1 MPAVQFQR
9 SWLASAYALKGE
21 ADRAAPELAEARR
34 LVSDDRYS
42 SLARLK
48 ARYFGMPKIR
58 ALLEATYFAGLR
70 KVGMPEE

>member
-1 MPAVQFQR
+1 MIAAWR
-9 SWLASAYALKGE
+9 SSTDCLFWAIFAFRITPILTIIDVDIVANCLI
-21 ADRAAPELAEARR
+21 RQQ
-34 LVSDDRYS
+34 
-42 SLARLK
+42 LK